1 MASQNSSAR
10 VFMVDRDLP
19 GITGEQL
26 AAAQQAAIKT
36 SQEFSAAGNPVR
48 YLRSTFV
55 PGEDRLMCLFEAPDP
70 GLVERVNQA
79 ARLPYTR
86 VVEALDLTP

>member
-1 MASQNSSAR
+1 MASENSSAR

-36 SQEFSAAGNPVR
+36 SQEFASAGNPVR

-55 PGEDRLMCLFEAPDP
+55 PGEARLMCLFEAPDADI
-70 GLVERVNQA
+70 VERVNQA
-79 ARLPYTR
+79 AGLPYTR
-86 VVEALDLTP
+86 VVQAVDLTP